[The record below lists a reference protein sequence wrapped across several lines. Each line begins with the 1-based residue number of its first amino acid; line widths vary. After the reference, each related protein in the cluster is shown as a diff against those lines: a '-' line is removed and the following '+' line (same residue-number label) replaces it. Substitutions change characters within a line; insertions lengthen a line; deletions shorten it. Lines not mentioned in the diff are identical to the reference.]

1 MNMFDLILLL
11 IVAGC
16 VILGY
21 VRGLINQLLSIAG
34 LFAAF
39 LIAYLY
45 HRDLAPYLLE
55 KLPLSSFE
63 NYNNYEFLIK
73 GLHLDIYA
81 ANVLAFALLFFG
93 VKIVLSIVK
102 RILNGIAYLPGL
114 NFLNRTLGAAF
125 GLLEGVLIVVI
136 LVNVMTIIPSD
147 NMQSQ
152 LAGSSLAPYI
162 LEQFPALT
170 GKLHEHWKS
179 F

>member
-1 MNMFDLILLL
+1 MNMFDFILLL

-16 VILGY
+16 IILGY
-21 VRGLINQLLSIAG
+21 VRGLISQLISIAG

-55 KLPLSSFE
+55 KLPLSSIE

-73 GLHLDIYA
+73 GLHLDMYA

-93 VKIVLSIVK
+93 VKIILAVVR
-102 RILNGIAYLPGL
+102 RILNGIAHLPGL
-114 NFLNRTLGAAF
+114 SFLNRTLGALF
-125 GLLEGVLIVVI
+125 GLVEGVLIVVI

-147 NMQSQ
+147 TVQSQ
-152 LAGSSLAPYI
+152 LSGSGLAPYI
-162 LEQFPALT
+162 LEHFPALT
-170 GKLHEHWKS
+170 GKLQELWKS